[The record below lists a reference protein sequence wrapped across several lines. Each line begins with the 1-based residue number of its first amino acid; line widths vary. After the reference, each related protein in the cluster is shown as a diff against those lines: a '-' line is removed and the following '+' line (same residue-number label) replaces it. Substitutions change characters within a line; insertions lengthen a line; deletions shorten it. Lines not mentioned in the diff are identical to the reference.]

1 MILWEK
7 SSPLCWQSLNTQLRF
22 CVASGGADILCC
34 CKSLL
39 ILHRKLNKQMLKKT
53 KVSFKKNGRHY
64 LTRLYFIS
72 TKMLSANFRW
82 KIVGFFVKSWI
93 FWEITTC
100 CTRRMQSSTTFWGRV
115 PLLLRDVIIGP
126 SKVPQNCGIYN
137 NDYMAYHGGEF
148 SSDMIKERR
157 LFCHGPRALMFLV
170 CMKPR
175 RRAPITG
182 HVFCLVVACIGGA
195 ATVVLF
201 FLK

>member
-1 MILWEK
+1 ML
-7 SSPLCWQSLNTQLRF
+7 
-22 CVASGGADILCC
+22 CVASDGADILCC

-39 ILHRKLNKQMLKKT
+39 ILYRKLNKCWKNKGLLLK
-53 KVSFKKNGRHY
+53 SGRHY
-64 LTRLYFIS
+64 WARLYFIS

-82 KIVGFFVKSWI
+82 KILGFFVKSWI

-100 CTRRMQSSTTFWGRV
+100 CTHRMQSSTTFWGRV

-170 CMKPR
+170 LVCME
-175 RRAPITG
+175 T
-182 HVFCLVVACIGGA
+182 
-195 ATVVLF
+195 T
-201 FLK
+201 